1 MISISDLRFRYPE
14 GELRTPFGRRD
25 PASPA
30 GSRTSRSQARR
41 REQTA
46 AAAGFELNVPSLEIE
61 TGETVAVIGPSGS
74 GKTTLLHLMAGIRLP
89 QEGKVLTDDVEVT
102 DLDDGARRDFRIRS
116 IGMVFQ
122 EFELLEYL
130 TVLDNILLPYR
141 INGSLQLNRSVRER
155 AATIAEQV
163 GIADKLHRL
172 STRLSHGEK
181 QRVAVCRALI
191 AEPVLLLADE
201 PTGNLDPTNT
211 QKVLDILLDA
221 AAATGATLVTVTHDH
236 ELLPRFDRSI
246 DVMDLIALAGN
257 PGAEVPGGGAI
268 SSGPQ
273 ITQIDADRGKENE

>member
-1 MISISDLRFRYPE
+1 MISISDLRFRYPD
-14 GELRTPFGRRD
+14 GE
-25 PASPA
+25 
-30 GSRTSRSQARR
+30 
-41 REQTA
+41 
-46 AAAGFELNVPSLEIE
+46 FELNVPALSVAN
-61 TGETVAVIGPSGS
+61 GETVAVIGPSGS

-89 QEGKVLTDDVEVT
+89 QEGQVTTDDVEVT
-102 DLDDGARRDFRIRS
+102 GLDDGTRRDFRIRR

-141 INGSLQLNRSVRER
+141 INGSLTLNREVRDR
-155 AATIAEQV
+155 AASIAEQV
-163 GIADKLHRL
+163 GIADKLNRL

-211 QKVLDILLDA
+211 TKVLDILLDA
-221 AAATGATLVTVTHDH
+221 AQATDATLVTVTHDY

-246 DVMDLIALAGN
+246 DVMDLL
-257 PGAEVPGGGAI
+257 EF
-268 SSGPQ
+268 SEKPQ
-273 ITQIDADRGKENE
+273 IAQMNADKEGGE